1 MRFVVT
7 YETTTPESIE
17 HGDNAD
23 HGYVMPGEWRYS
35 LLDETLDHAN
45 QDYSMSLREALDLAS
60 PDQDCGRW
68 FSETSEGRCNYRTG
82 EVEQRAI
89 HPARD
94 ITPASY
100 DRLKRLLG
108 AR

>member
-1 MRFVVT
+1 MRFLVT
-7 YETTTPESIE
+7 YETVTEESAE

-23 HGYVMPGEWRYS
+23 HGYVMPGQWRYS
-35 LLDETLDHAN
+35 LLDDTLDHPN
-45 QDYSMSLREALDLAS
+45 QDYSMTLREALDLAS

-68 FSETSEGRCNYRTG
+68 FSETSESRCNYRTG

-100 DRLKRLLG
+100 NRLKRLLG